1 MDPSTSS
8 IQSEMTDDLSGLL
21 LDGGVPRQQYDFRQ
35 LANQAVELASEA
47 AELVVERRA
56 EAVGQVSTKSTETD
70 VVTAADQAS
79 EKLIRERLAEL
90 WPDAPVLGEEGG
102 GEVGADG
109 LAWVVDPIDG
119 TVNYLYGHPNYAVSV
134 AAQVDGVSVAG
145 AVVEPASGRRWTA
158 VRGQGSWLDGRR
170 LRVSAA
176 NRLDLAL
183 IATGFSYSAERRAR
197 QARMWAQVLPRVR
210 DIRRAGSAALDLCAV
225 AAGWVDGHI
234 EHGLHRW
241 DWAAAALIAE
251 EAGARVRLPGD
262 SDDGL
267 GHDAVLAATPKIYA
281 ALCAELAAAGA
292 AGI

>member
-1 MDPSTSS
+1 
-8 IQSEMTDDLSGLL
+8 MTEDLSGLL
-21 LDGGVPRQQYDFRQ
+21 LDGGVPTQQYDARQ
-35 LANQAVELASEA
+35 LADQAVELAVEA
-47 AELVVERRA
+47 AALVVERRA

-79 EKLIRERLAEL
+79 EKLIRDRLAVL

-102 GEVGADG
+102 GEVAADG

-119 TVNYLYGHPNYAVSV
+119 TVNYLYGHPQYAVSV
-134 AAQVDGVSVAG
+134 AAQVAGVSVAG

-176 NRLDLAL
+176 RRLDLAL
-183 IATGFSYSAERRAR
+183 IATGFAYAADRRAR
-197 QARMWAQVLPRVR
+197 QARMWARVLPRVR

-225 AAGWVDGHI
+225 AAGWVDGHV
-234 EHGLHRW
+234 EHGLNRW

-251 EAGARVRLPGD
+251 EAGATVRLPGD
-262 SDDGL
+262 SADGL
-267 GHDAVLAATPKIYA
+267 GPDAVLAATPGIYA

-292 AGI
+292 GEI